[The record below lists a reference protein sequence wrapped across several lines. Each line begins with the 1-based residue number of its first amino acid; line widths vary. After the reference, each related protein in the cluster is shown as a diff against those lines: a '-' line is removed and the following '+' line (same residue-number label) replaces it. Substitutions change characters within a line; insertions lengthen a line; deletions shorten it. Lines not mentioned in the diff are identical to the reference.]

1 MTPRRLL
8 LLGTAALLPLA
19 AQAQRAARRPMLIP
33 GKTTLFQRVILRPG
47 ATVHVQP
54 NAPQSR
60 PAAGFTVA
68 HVYARRDGWLEIG
81 READGRTE
89 GWVREDRAIDWR
101 HTMVGA
107 FTNPAG
113 RERTMFLRDAPSL
126 RTLLAAP
133 DMAQQAVAMR
143 ASAGQAGSPVLA
155 LEPETFIDIQRNFY
169 LLPILEAETVQRR
182 DATQMR
188 LLEVIS
194 APAELRQAPQ
204 QADPALLRDFR
215 GAIVFVIDSTIS
227 MQAHIDAT
235 RDAIRRIIA
244 RIGDTAVRD
253 NFRFGM
259 VAYRADISTR
269 PQLEYVT
276 RLIAAPDLSQPP
288 AAILPALAAVRAA
301 TVPTERFDEDA
312 IAGLRVAIDQVDWT
326 PFGGRY
332 VVLITDAGALDA
344 TDPKSQTRLGIP
356 EIKALAEARGVALFA
371 IHLQTPEGRANHAH
385 ARVQYNEL
393 TQTGAAGSLYF
404 PVEGGSP
411 QAFGRVV
418 NTLTNALLRSVAD
431 TVGRPIGGVEPART
445 PEAERVAQQ
454 VQIVSTAMRLAYL
467 GREGGTTAPDVVRSF
482 TTDRDLRDPTV
493 AALGIR
499 VLLTRNQL
507 SDLSQAL
514 TRVLDAGLAG
524 RSDPRSFFGQ
534 LRAAFAATARDPA
547 RLGNL
552 ARVGQA
558 LGEYLD
564 GLPYTSA
571 IMELSEQDWLAMGA
585 AGQRELINGIETKLR
600 LYQEY
605 AARPDLWVTLDGR
618 PGGEAFFPVPIEQL
632 P

>member
-1 MTPRRLL
+1 MTSRRLVL
-8 LLGTAALLPLA
+8 LATVALPIA
-19 AQAQRAARRPMLIP
+19 AQAQRPARQPLLIP

-47 ATVHVQP
+47 ATLHAQP
-54 NAPQSR
+54 GAPQGT
-60 PAAGFTVA
+60 PIAGFTVA
-68 HVYARRDGWLEIG
+68 HVYARRDGWIEIG
-81 READGRTE
+81 RDADGRTE
-89 GWVREDRAIDWR
+89 GWVRDDRAIDWR
-101 HTMVGA
+101 HTMIGA

-113 RERTMFLRDAPSL
+113 RERTMFLRDEPAL
-126 RTLLAAP
+126 RELLAAP
-133 DMAQQAVAMR
+133 DMEQQATALR
-143 ASAGQAGSPVLA
+143 ASAGQAGSPVVA
-155 LEPETFIDIQRNFY
+155 LEPETFVDIQRNFY
-169 LLPILEAETVQRR
+169 LLPILGAETIQRR
-182 DATQMR
+182 DGTQMR
-188 LLEVIS
+188 ALEVIS

-204 QADPALLRDFR
+204 QADPARLRDFR
-215 GAIVFVIDSTIS
+215 GAVVFVIDSTIS

-235 RDAIRRIIA
+235 REAIRRIIA

-259 VAYRADISTR
+259 VAYRADISSR

-276 RLIAAPDLSQPP
+276 RLVASPDLSQPP
-288 AAILPALAAVRAA
+288 AAILPALATVRAA

-312 IAGLRVAIDQVDWT
+312 IAGLRVAIDQVDWSG
-326 PFGGRY
+326 FGGRY

-344 TDPKSQTRLGIP
+344 TDPKSQTRLGIA
-356 EIKALAEARGVALFA
+356 EIKALAEARGIALFA
-371 IHLQTPEGRANHAH
+371 IHLLTPEGRANHAH
-385 ARVQYNEL
+385 ARAQYTEL
-393 TQTGAAGSLYF
+393 TRAGAAGSLYF
-404 PVEGGSP
+404 PVEGGTP
-411 QAFGRVV
+411 PAFGQVV
-418 NTLTNALLRSVAD
+418 NNLTNALFRSVAD

-445 PEAERVAQQ
+445 PAAERIAQQ

-493 AALGIR
+493 AALDVR

-514 TRVLDAGLAG
+514 TRILDAGLAG

-564 GLPYTSA
+564 GLPYQSQV
-571 IMELSEQDWLAMGA
+571 MELSEQEWLAMGA
-585 AGQRELINGIETKLR
+585 AAQRELINGIETKLR
-600 LYQEY
+600 LYQEF

-618 PGGEAFFPVPIEQL
+618 PGGEAFFPVPLEQL

>member
-1 MTPRRLL
+1 MTSRRFLL
-8 LLGTAALLPLA
+8 LATAALPVA
-19 AQAQRAARRPMLIP
+19 AQAQRAARQPLLIP
-33 GKTTLFQRVILRPG
+33 GKTTLFQRVIMRPG
-47 ATVHVQP
+47 ATLHAQP
-54 NAPQSR
+54 NAPQGR
-60 PAAGFTVA
+60 AVAGFTVA
-68 HVYARRDGWLEIG
+68 HVYARRDGWIEIG

-101 HTMVGA
+101 HTMIGA

-113 RERTMFLRDAPSL
+113 RERTMFLRDADAL
-126 RTLLAAP
+126 RGLLAAP
-133 DMAQQAVAMR
+133 DMEQQAAALR
-143 ASAGQAGSPVLA
+143 AAAGQAGSPVVA
-155 LEPETFIDIQRNFY
+155 LEPETYIDIQRNFY

-182 DATQMR
+182 DGTQMR
-188 LLEVIS
+188 SLEVIS

-204 QADPALLRDFR
+204 QADPSRLRDFR
-215 GAIVFVIDSTIS
+215 GAVVFVIDSTIS
-227 MQAHIDAT
+227 MQSHIDAT
-235 RDAIRRIIA
+235 REAIRNIIA

-259 VAYRADISTR
+259 VAYRADISQR

-276 RLIAAPDLSQPP
+276 RMVAQPDLSQPP
-288 AAILPALAAVRAA
+288 GAILPALNTVRAA

-312 IAGLRVAIDQVDWT
+312 IAGLRVAIDQVDWA

-344 TDPKSQTRLGIP
+344 TDPKSQTRLGIA

-371 IHLQTPEGRANHAH
+371 IHLLTPEGRANHAH
-385 ARVQYNEL
+385 ARAQYTEL
-393 TQTGAAGSLYF
+393 TRAGAAGSLYF

-418 NTLTNALLRSVAD
+418 NNLTNALFRSVAD

-445 PEAERVAQQ
+445 PEAERIAQQ

-467 GREGGTTAPDVVRSF
+467 GREGATTAPDVVRSF

-493 AALGIR
+493 AALDIR

-514 TRVLDAGLAG
+514 TRILDAGLAG
-524 RSDPRSFFGQ
+524 RSDPRSFFSQ

-564 GLPYTSA
+564 GLPYQSQV
-571 IMELSEQDWLAMGA
+571 MELSEQEWLAMGA
-585 AGQRELINGIETKLR
+585 AAQRELINGIETKLR
-600 LYQEY
+600 LYQEF

-618 PGGEAFFPVPIEQL
+618 PGGEAFFPVPLDQL

>member
-1 MTPRRLL
+1 MTSRRFLL
-8 LLGTAALLPLA
+8 LATAALPVA
-19 AQAQRAARRPMLIP
+19 AQAQRAARQPLLIP
-33 GKTTLFQRVILRPG
+33 GKTTLFQRVIMRPG
-47 ATVHVQP
+47 ATLHAQP
-54 NAPQSR
+54 NAPQGR
-60 PAAGFTVA
+60 AVAGFTVA
-68 HVYARRDGWLEIG
+68 HVYARRDGWIEIG

-101 HTMVGA
+101 HTMIGA

-113 RERTMFLRDAPSL
+113 RERTMFLRDADAL
-126 RTLLAAP
+126 RGLLAAP
-133 DMAQQAVAMR
+133 DMEQQAAALR
-143 ASAGQAGSPVLA
+143 AAAGQAGSPVVA
-155 LEPETFIDIQRNFY
+155 LEPETYIDIQRNFY

-182 DATQMR
+182 DGTQMR
-188 LLEVIS
+188 SLEVIS

-204 QADPALLRDFR
+204 QADPSRLRDFR
-215 GAIVFVIDSTIS
+215 GAVVFVIDSTIS
-227 MQAHIDAT
+227 MQSHIDAT
-235 RDAIRRIIA
+235 REAIRNIIA

-259 VAYRADISTR
+259 VAYRADISQR

-276 RLIAAPDLSQPP
+276 RMVAQPDLSQPP
-288 AAILPALAAVRAA
+288 GAILPALNTVRAA

-312 IAGLRVAIDQVDWT
+312 IAGLRVAIDQVDWA

-344 TDPKSQTRLGIP
+344 TDPKSQTRLGIA

-371 IHLQTPEGRANHAH
+371 IHLLTPEGRSNHAH
-385 ARVQYNEL
+385 ARAQYTEL
-393 TQTGAAGSLYF
+393 TRAGAAGSLYF

-418 NTLTNALLRSVAD
+418 NNLTNALFRSVAD

-445 PEAERVAQQ
+445 PEAERIAQQ

-467 GREGGTTAPDVVRSF
+467 GREGATTAPDVVRSF

-493 AALGIR
+493 AALDIR

-514 TRVLDAGLAG
+514 TRILDAGLAG
-524 RSDPRSFFGQ
+524 RSDPRSFFSQ

-564 GLPYTSA
+564 GLPYQSQV
-571 IMELSEQDWLAMGA
+571 MELSEQEWLAMGA
-585 AGQRELINGIETKLR
+585 AAQRELINGIETKLR
-600 LYQEY
+600 LYQEF

-618 PGGEAFFPVPIEQL
+618 PGGEAFFPVPLDQL

>member
-1 MTPRRLL
+1 MTSRRFLL
-8 LLGTAALLPLA
+8 LATAALPVA
-19 AQAQRAARRPMLIP
+19 AQAQRAARQPLLIP
-33 GKTTLFQRVILRPG
+33 GKTTLFQRVIMRPG
-47 ATVHVQP
+47 ATLHAQP
-54 NAPQSR
+54 NAPQGR
-60 PAAGFTVA
+60 AVAGFTVA
-68 HVYARRDGWLEIG
+68 HVYARRDGWIEIG

-101 HTMVGA
+101 HTMIGA

-113 RERTMFLRDAPSL
+113 RERTMFLRDADAL
-126 RTLLAAP
+126 RGLLAAP
-133 DMAQQAVAMR
+133 DMEQQAAALR
-143 ASAGQAGSPVLA
+143 AAAGQAGSPVIA
-155 LEPETFIDIQRNFY
+155 LEPETYIDIQRNFY

-182 DATQMR
+182 DGTQMR
-188 LLEVIS
+188 SLEVIS

-204 QADPALLRDFR
+204 QADPSRLRDFR
-215 GAIVFVIDSTIS
+215 GAVVFVIDSTIS
-227 MQAHIDAT
+227 MQSHIDAT
-235 RDAIRRIIA
+235 REAIRNIIA

-259 VAYRADISTR
+259 VAYRADISQR

-276 RLIAAPDLSQPP
+276 RMVAQPDLSQPP
-288 AAILPALAAVRAA
+288 GAILPALNTVRAA

-312 IAGLRVAIDQVDWT
+312 IAGLRVAIDQVDWA

-344 TDPKSQTRLGIP
+344 TDPKSQTRLGIA

-371 IHLQTPEGRANHAH
+371 IHLLTPEGRANHAH
-385 ARVQYNEL
+385 ARAQYTEL
-393 TQTGAAGSLYF
+393 TRAGAAGSLYF

-418 NTLTNALLRSVAD
+418 NNLTNALFRSVAD

-445 PEAERVAQQ
+445 PEAERIAQQ

-467 GREGGTTAPDVVRSF
+467 GREGATTAPDVVRSF

-493 AALGIR
+493 AALDIR

-514 TRVLDAGLAG
+514 TRILDAGLAG
-524 RSDPRSFFGQ
+524 RSDPRSFFSQ

-564 GLPYTSA
+564 GLPYQSQV
-571 IMELSEQDWLAMGA
+571 MELSEQEWLAMGA
-585 AGQRELINGIETKLR
+585 AAQRELINGIETKLR
-600 LYQEY
+600 LYQEF

-618 PGGEAFFPVPIEQL
+618 PGGEAFFPVPLDQL